1 MNADDMIRANLE
13 RITRERSG
21 DRSLLGFPVIERDAL
36 EDELTRRFHESFA
49 RESENDDELRGAI
62 ENQVELDALRLERKI
77 ANDARRAALSPEARE
92 VEDL

>member
-1 MNADDMIRANLE
+1 MNTDDMIRANLE

-36 EDELTRRFHESFA
+36 EDEL
-49 RESENDDELRGAI
+49 
-62 ENQVELDALRLERKI
+62 DALRLERKI

-92 VEDL
+92 VEDLKLDLFCLEWGIS